1 MALASS
7 AGTLLLVLIFALA
20 MAAFGHWLLRLARIS
35 FSSDAEQVLC
45 SIAVAVILFEALLF
59 FAQILGHIPLSVVTI
74 FALMVFLGARDV
86 YSVIRAISRIG
97 ARVHA
102 GSQLELL
109 LAGLTA
115 VVLSLE
121 AFATMAPLTGSDAL
135 HYHFTVPLI
144 VLRSGFHP
152 NFFLSHS
159 FFTGQGHLLILAGL
173 ALGSE
178 KLALGFMFFGGALA
192 AAAAACLARNWMPR
206 PWAWTV
212 ALAFLLTPVVFW
224 QISSAGAPDLWMA
237 FFATMGVIVIAAS
250 HTLPRWAVAV
260 LAGALA
266 GAVAGTKYTGCF
278 VAASMAV
285 AYLWENRSLF
295 RISWFLTGSVVAGVW
310 PYARNALWAG
320 DPIFPFLLP
329 RLAPAKVNAYALAI
343 DLADTGASAPH
354 SLQRWIEFPFF
365 AGIDH
370 LHPGF
375 WQFFGPLVLAF
386 LPLLILAA
394 RATPVW
400 RASLIVWIVSGIGI
414 GASSGMMRFLLPLL
428 PIGLAVALAGAAGVE
443 DRHWPW
449 ARRISIAT
457 ICSVLLL
464 GAAGLLVYDRP
475 ALSVAL
481 GFTPR
486 DSYLRQRAQEYEKI
500 QFINSALA
508 NEHDQGSALVFVRH
522 LYYIRVPYISGSPD
536 WNWAVDPA
544 KMQSERDW
552 LAFFRKNNVRWIVRS
567 PSYPPAIAAPLA
579 RLETEG
585 YLVPFAQTEV
595 SDIQGIRASGVRQS
609 VPVAIFRVG
618 R

>member
-20 MAAFGHWLLRLARIS
+20 MAAFGHRLLRLLRIS
-35 FSSDAEQVLC
+35 FSSDAERVLC
-45 SIAVAVILFEALLF
+45 SIAVAVMLFDTLLF
-59 FAQILGHIPLSVVTI
+59 FAQILGHIPLSVVII
-74 FALMVFLGARDV
+74 FTLMVLLGARDV
-86 YSVIRAISRIG
+86 YSVLRAIKRIG
-97 ARVHA
+97 ARVRA
-102 GSQLELL
+102 GPQVEIL
-109 LAGLTA
+109 LAGFTTL
-115 VVLSLE
+115 VLSLE
-121 AFATMAPLTGSDAL
+121 AFAAMAPLTGSDAL
-135 HYHFTVPLI
+135 HYHFTGPLI
-144 VLRSGFHP
+144 VLRSGFRP

-159 FFTGQGHLLILAGL
+159 FLTGQGHLLILAGL

-178 KLALGFMFFGGALA
+178 KLAMGFMFLGGALA
-192 AAAAACLARNWMPR
+192 AAAAACLARTWMPR

-212 ALAFLLTPVVFW
+212 ALTFLLTPVVFW
-224 QISSAGAPDLWMA
+224 QISAAGAPDLWMA
-237 FFATMGVIVIAAS
+237 FFCTMGVIVIAAS
-250 HTLPRWAVAV
+250 RTLPRWRGAF

-295 RISWFLTGSVVAGVW
+295 RISWFLTGSVVVGVW
-310 PYARNALWAG
+310 PFARNALWTG
-320 DPIFPFLLP
+320 DPMFPFLLP
-329 RLAPAKVNAYALAI
+329 WLAPEKVNAYTLAI

-365 AGIDH
+365 VGIDH

-375 WQFFGPLVLAF
+375 WQFFGPLTLAF
-386 LPLLILAA
+386 LPLFLLAA
-394 RATPVW
+394 RNTPLW
-400 RASLIVWIVSGIGI
+400 RASFIVWILSGLGI
-414 GASSGMMRFLLPLL
+414 GASSGMTRFLLPVL
-428 PIGLAVALAGAAGVE
+428 PIGLAVALAGAAGLE
-443 DRHWPW
+443 AHHWRW

-457 ICSVLLL
+457 ICSVLLF

-475 ALSVAL
+475 ALSAAL

-508 NEHDQGSALVFVRH
+508 NQHDQGSALVFVRH
-522 LYYIRVPYISGSPD
+522 LYYIRVPYLSGSPD

-544 KMQSERDW
+544 KMQSDQDW

-567 PSYPPAIAAPLA
+567 PTYPRAIAAPLTS
-579 RLETEG
+579 LETQG

-595 SDIQGIRASGVRQS
+595 SDIQGIRISGVRRS
-609 VPVAIFRVG
+609 VPVIVFRV